1 MPHATLSPHLSR
13 EFRAEREAF
22 GDNLCCEGP
31 QRPDRLRRTMRLPP
45 AAAALLRLRN
55 GSTGLTGRAGSINRA
70 GLTDSTC
77 STVGDEAAQVL
88 GDRLRRPRP
97 GPHAEGTGRT
107 VCRLVDRRRVLRQRS
122 YEG

>member
-1 MPHATLSPHLSR
+1 
-13 EFRAEREAF
+13 
-22 GDNLCCEGP
+22 
-31 QRPDRLRRTMRLPP
+31 MRLPP

-70 GLTDSTC
+70 GLTDSAC
-77 STVGDEAAQVL
+77 SAVGDEAAQVL

-107 VCRLVDRRRVLRQRS
+107 VCRLVDRRRPAWAPQQTQIHGGGHDLVPGGAGRRTPD
-122 YEG
+122 GH